1 MFITPLYIL
10 FNLQLKSTI
19 MLHLFFFTSTR
30 KSDNCS
36 CVTVISNNLARARK
50 LVERKFRDY
59 NYYGKPKRLAI

>member
-1 MFITPLYIL
+1 
-10 FNLQLKSTI
+10 